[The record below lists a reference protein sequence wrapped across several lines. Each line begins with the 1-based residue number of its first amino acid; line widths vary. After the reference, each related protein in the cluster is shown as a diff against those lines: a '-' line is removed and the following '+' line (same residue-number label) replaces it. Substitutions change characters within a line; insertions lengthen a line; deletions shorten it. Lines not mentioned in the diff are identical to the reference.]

1 MESLKYCLVLA
12 TVIGYVV
19 AKNPT
24 LPFQKFPGFPE
35 VKGTVS
41 KQTETKLKIQ
51 GYQFPRK

>member
-24 LPFQKFPGFPE
+24 LPLKQATRDSK

-41 KQTETKLKIQ
+41 IVDDCTLKIQ
-51 GYQFPRK
+51 NYAFPGE

>member
-24 LPFQKFPGFPE
+24 LPLKE
-35 VKGTVS
+35 ATRDSKVKGTVS
-41 KQTETKLKIQ
+41 IVDDCTLKIQ
-51 GYQFPRK
+51 NYAFPGE

>member
-1 MESLKYCLVLA
+1 MESLKYCLLLA